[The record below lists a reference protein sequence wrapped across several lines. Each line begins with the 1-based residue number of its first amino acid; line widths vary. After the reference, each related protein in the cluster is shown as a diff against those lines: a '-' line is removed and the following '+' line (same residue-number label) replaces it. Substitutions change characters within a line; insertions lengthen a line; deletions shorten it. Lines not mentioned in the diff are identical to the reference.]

1 MNAIP
6 TDAINELN
14 FRRRVR
20 RLHRLGPR
28 PIGELLLE
36 LAEVSGRRTWLDMKL
51 VEYGDI
57 NGATLDALGASDWPR
72 PILHLAARGRP

>member
-1 MNAIP
+1 MTPVP

-14 FRRRVR
+14 FRRRVQ

-51 VEYGDI
+51 AEYGDI
-57 NGATLDALGASDWPR
+57 NGATLDVLGARDWPR
-72 PILHLAARGRP
+72 PILHLAGGRRT